1 MKDSPFADTT
11 VEQAVHKL
19 LNEYADCLDND
30 RLEEW
35 PELFLEDGCYFIL
48 PRENLDAGLDG
59 GYWMYHTSQ
68 AMLRDRVTSL
78 RHINTYNKYY
88 CRHLITNIKVARQ
101 DDGSL
106 HANSNFLVVQ
116 VGFEGKVDSIRAGEY
131 RDKIVIQDGKLK
143 FKEKLVI
150 PDTFHSQSTLVRPL

>member
-1 MKDSPFADTT
+1 MASPFAETT
-11 VEQAVHKL
+11 IEQAVQNL

-35 PELFLEDGCYFIL
+35 PEHFIEDGCYFVQS
-48 PRENLDAGLDG
+48 RENIDAGLDG
-59 GYWMYHTSQ
+59 GYWMYHTSK

-88 CRHLITNIKVARQ
+88 CRHLITNVKVVQQ
-101 DDGSL
+101 DDENFE
-106 HANSNFLVVQ
+106 ANSNFLLVQ
-116 VGFEGKVDSIRAGEY
+116 VNFEGKVDSIRAGEY
-131 RDKIVIQDGKLK
+131 RDKIVMDDGKLK

-150 PDTFHSQSTLVRPL
+150 PDTFHSQSALVKPL